1 MAGCEERSDIQFS
14 GAYVIAVGQRD
25 VGSAHAIGFDLVC
38 RHRNPEALHVQVVV
52 GDVVDVGMGDQQVR
66 DRQVVGFGRGDQWL
80 RRPARVDQHARA
92 SGGVPDQIGV
102 GQPAGVHRA
111 LDDQDLAAR
120 LAALA
125 ARLPAWYSASASA
138 ESTSPERGVRRYH
151 LGVALGVDAELLH

>member
-1 MAGCEERSDIQFS
+1 MWSTSAWVISRCVIVRSWASAAAIS
-14 GAYVIAVGQRD
+14 GSG
-25 VGSAHAIGFDLVC
+25 G
-38 RHRNPEALHVQVVV
+38 PT
-52 GDVVDVGMGDQQVR
+52 
-66 DRQVVGFGRGDQWL
+66 
-80 RRPARVDQHARA
+80 RVDQHARA

-138 ESTSPERGVRRYH
+138 ESTSPSVGCV
-151 LGVALGVDAELLH
+151 GTTSA